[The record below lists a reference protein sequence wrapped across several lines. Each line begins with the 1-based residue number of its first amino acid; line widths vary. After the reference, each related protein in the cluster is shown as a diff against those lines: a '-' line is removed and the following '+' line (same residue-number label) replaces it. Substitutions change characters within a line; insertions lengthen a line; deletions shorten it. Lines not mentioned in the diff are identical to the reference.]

1 MREGD
6 LVTTLPLRVNTD
18 SFIGGEWC
26 PSSDHRT
33 FAVVDPATTETIAT
47 VADGS
52 VADGLAAVAAA
63 ADAADVW
70 AATAPRERGEVLRR
84 SFELMRERRDEL
96 AELIV
101 LENGKSRADA
111 LAEVDYA
118 AEFFRWFSEE
128 AVRCGGEITTAP
140 DGTKRILALR
150 RPVGIAV
157 LITPWNFPAAM
168 ATRKIGPALAA
179 GCTVVLKPAAETPLT
194 ALALAG
200 LMSEAG
206 LPPGVVN
213 VLVTARASE
222 TVAAMLAEPRVRK
235 LSFTGST
242 ETGRLLLRAAADQ
255 VLTCSMELGGNGP
268 FIVFADSDLDA
279 AVEGAMVAKM
289 RNGGESCIAANRFL
303 VERSILD
310 DFAAR
315 LAERMGALRLGPG
328 TDAEAEVGPL
338 INLSAQEDIAKL
350 VEASAA
356 AGARILTG
364 GRPADRTGWYFEPT
378 VVTDLEPSA
387 DLLSTEIFGPVAPVL
402 AFDDEDEAVARA
414 NDTPYGLAAYV
425 YTSDL
430 ARGLRV
436 AEALDAGMVGVN
448 RGLISDPAA
457 PFGGVKQSGLGR
469 EGGHEGLMEYLETK
483 YVAVDW

>member
-1 MREGD
+1 VREGG
-6 LVTTLPLRVNTD
+6 LVTTLPWPVHTE
-18 SFIGGEWC
+18 SFIGGRWR
-26 PSSDHRT
+26 PSSDGRT

-47 VADGS
+47 VEDGS
-52 VADGLAAVAAA
+52 VDDARAAVAAA
-63 ADAADVW
+63 ADAAAGW
-70 AATAPRERGEVLRR
+70 SSTPPRERGEILRR
-84 SFELMRERRDEL
+84 SFDLLHRHREAL

-111 LAEVDYA
+111 LAEVAYA
-118 AEFFRWFSEE
+118 AEFFRWFAEE

-140 DGTKRILALR
+140 DGSKRILALR
-150 RPVGIAV
+150 QPVGVAV

-194 ALALAG
+194 ALALAE

-206 LPPGVVN
+206 APPGVVN
-213 VLVTARASE
+213 VLVTARAPD
-222 TVAAMLAEPRVRK
+222 TVAAMLREPQVRK

-242 ETGRLLLRAAADQ
+242 ETGRVLLRAAAEQ

-268 FIVFADSDLDA
+268 FLVFADADLDA
-279 AVEGAMVAKM
+279 AIEGALVAKM
-289 RNGGESCIAANRFL
+289 RNGGESCVAANRFL
-303 VERSILD
+303 VERSVAD
-310 DFAAR
+310 EFATR
-315 LAERMGALRLGPG
+315 LAERMAALRLGPG
-328 TDAEAEVGPL
+328 TDPDAEVGPL
-338 INLSAQEDIAKL
+338 IDRAAQASIAEL
-350 VEASAA
+350 VDASAA

-364 GRPADRTGWYFEPT
+364 GAAPDRTGFYFEPT

-387 DLLSTEIFGPVAPVL
+387 DLLTTEIFGPVAPVL
-402 AFDDEDEAVARA
+402 AFDDEPEAVALA

-425 YTSDL
+425 YTGDL

-436 AEALDAGMVGVN
+436 AEALDAGMVGLN

-469 EGGHEGLMEYLETK
+469 EGAHEGLLEYLETK